1 MNPCLIVAATQLI
14 ALSGAGDSTKLGAV
28 FRKGGIA
35 MHRCAV
41 ALTGAL
47 LAAAPG
53 VAAAAPSTR
62 PEGGTAAQELATEE
76 AQPAPEGG
84 LQLDVGFEVKSNV
97 RASQENRFP
106 VPFPFPPSFLPPGET
121 RAFEETVNEGTHV
134 ELSTLTVLLDA
145 TWSDALA
152 AHAKVDFID
161 LYDRNPTSSD
171 QQVDVDEAWLRLGRE
186 TPPAQVSE
194 RVGVYLKVGKFGHFE
209 RQNDRHLES
218 YGLVSTAFNR
228 FEDTGVEV
236 GVDLGHLYFK
246 LSATQGNP
254 LFMRDP
260 NALAGDNG
268 TPAARQPNPDP
279 ELKTGI
285 VILYDAEVESL
296 DVDGDLELGGGVGLR
311 YGGAAGRV
319 EVDILGWS
327 YERKLAET
335 VELQGT
341 FYGGDLDLLDGP
353 FGLTPLPVTDDKKRE
368 VGGNLWLYLG
378 GFSLFGQYVD
388 QEIGGLPRTGAEAEV
403 AWSFDLP
410 LAAAVAGRQLFPS
423 IAPAVRWSHLDPG
436 FKSHPLTPAPSWSW
450 DWTRIDGGLRVVVIS
465 GIDLTLEYADNDFT
479 LASGRKAS
487 NNEFL
492 ATLRWRV

>member
-1 MNPCLIVAATQLI
+1 
-14 ALSGAGDSTKLGAV
+14 
-28 FRKGGIA
+28 
-35 MHRCAV
+35 
-41 ALTGAL
+41 
-47 LAAAPG
+47 
-53 VAAAAPSTR
+53 
-62 PEGGTAAQELATEE
+62 
-76 AQPAPEGG
+76 
-84 LQLDVGFEVKSNV
+84 
-97 RASQENRFP
+97 
-106 VPFPFPPSFLPPGET
+106 
-121 RAFEETVNEGTHV
+121 
-134 ELSTLTVLLDA
+134 
-145 TWSDALA
+145 
-152 AHAKVDFID
+152 
-161 LYDRNPTSSD
+161 
-171 QQVDVDEAWLRLGRE
+171 
-186 TPPAQVSE
+186 
-194 RVGVYLKVGKFGHFE
+194 
-209 RQNDRHLES
+209 
-218 YGLVSTAFNR
+218 
-228 FEDTGVEV
+228 
-236 GVDLGHLYFK
+236 
-246 LSATQGNP
+246 
-254 LFMRDP
+254 MRDP

-285 VILYDAEVESL
+285 VILYDAEVENL
-296 DVDGDLELGGGVGLR
+296 DVDGDLELGAGVGLR
-311 YGGAAGRV
+311 LGGPAGRV
-319 EVDILGWS
+319 GVDILGWS

-388 QEIGGLPRTGAEAEV
+388 QELGGLSRTGAEAEV

-410 LAAAVAGRQLFPS
+410 LAAAVGGRQLFPS

-450 DWTRIDGGLRVVVIS
+450 DWTRIDGGVRVVVVS